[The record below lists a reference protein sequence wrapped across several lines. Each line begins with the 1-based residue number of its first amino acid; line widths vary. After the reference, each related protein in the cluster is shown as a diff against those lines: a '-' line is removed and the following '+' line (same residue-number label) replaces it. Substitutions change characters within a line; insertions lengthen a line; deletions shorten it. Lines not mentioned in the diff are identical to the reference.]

1 MWNNILKYKTYAF
14 RRMMSFKVLFLK
26 KWYTYFSIFD
36 VGLTPKLFFE
46 DM

>member
-26 KWYTYFSIFD
+26 NGTYFSIFD
-36 VGLTPKLFFE
+36 VRLTPKTIFE